1 MYRHC
6 LFCNREL
13 DANEVI
19 ESFPVGRRLAFDSE
33 RGRLWVVCRR
43 CERWNLTPLEERWE
57 AVEDCER
64 TFRGLRTRVTT
75 ENVGLARHP
84 AGLDLVRVGRP
95 LRPEFAAWRYGDQ
108 FGRRRKRYIW
118 YSALGAAVVGGVV
131 AGGLAA
137 GAISGVFL
145 GQSGNLVNAWRN
157 GRTRVRFRDSTGALH
172 KLKLPQLNS
181 TRLLAGPGGE
191 LQVEL
196 WTGDRSAATVYEGGE
211 ARRLA
216 GIVMPALNNTGAKR
230 DMVRDAVGRIE
241 EVGHPERFIQA
252 AIGEAEGT
260 APKRRRLSERQR
272 RRRIA
277 KRSDPLPESGFVS
290 DLSRPSKLAL
300 EMALHEEQ
308 ERRAL
313 EGELKSLELAWRQAE
328 EIAAIEDELL
338 LPADTDER
346 LAALKDRAP

>member
-6 LFCNREL
+6 LFCSREL
-13 DANEVI
+13 DGNEVI
-19 ESFPVGRRLAFDSE
+19 ETFPVGRRLAFDSV

-84 AGLDLVRVGRP
+84 SGLDLVRVGSP
-95 LRPEFAAWRYGDQ
+95 LRQEFAAWRYGDQ
-108 FGRRRKRYIW
+108 FGRRRRRYIW

-131 AGGLAA
+131 AGGLAT
-137 GAISGVFL
+137 GAISGVLL
-145 GQSGNLVNAWRN
+145 GQSGNFVNAWRN
-157 GRTRVRFRDSTGALH
+157 GRTRVKFRDSSGELH

-181 TRLLAGPGGE
+181 TRLVTDGSGE
-191 LQVEL
+191 LRVEL
-196 WTGDRSAATVYEGGE
+196 WAGKRTSATLYDGSE

-216 GIVMPALNNTGAKR
+216 GIIMPALNNTGAKE

-241 EVGHPERFIQA
+241 ELGHPERFIRRA
-252 AIGEAEGT
+252 VDEAR
-260 APKRRRLSERQR
+260 ASSPKRRRLSDRQR
-272 RRRIA
+272 RRRLA
-277 KRSDPLPESGFVS
+277 KGSDPLPESGYLS

-308 ERRAL
+308 ERHAL
-313 EGELKSLELAWRQAE
+313 EGELKSLEIAWRHAE

-338 LPADTDER
+338 LPVDMEER
-346 LAALKDRAP
+346 LAALKDRGE